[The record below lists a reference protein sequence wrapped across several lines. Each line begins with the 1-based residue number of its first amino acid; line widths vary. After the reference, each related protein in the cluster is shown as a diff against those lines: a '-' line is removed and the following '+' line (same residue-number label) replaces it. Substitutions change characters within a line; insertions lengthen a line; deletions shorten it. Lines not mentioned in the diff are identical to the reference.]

1 MRVVPWRRT
10 RAVRQSAA
18 TPRELVSLSIA
29 EKRKVPHYGTSCLP
43 RLSVL
48 SVWLVAGV
56 CAADVPTAAQ
66 ECRLRNAATC
76 ELRGVP
82 YVVDEPCPP
91 GARTLRAPGNER
103 CAEAADEGARAREIP
118 ALAQPVEALPARPG
132 PAGDLARIGQIER
145 WLLPAILVF
154 GALLIAALV
163 AVIAL
168 RRRQAARDE
177 VAVEPGVGRTV
188 LQLLVAAALAVPLGY
203 QAAGVAFRRIFA
215 GFNNHD
221 TAAPWL
227 LAAPVGAAVFILVTG
242 VGFALVALLLDQLL
256 RWQSRR

>member
-1 MRVVPWRRT
+1 
-10 RAVRQSAA
+10 
-18 TPRELVSLSIA
+18 
-29 EKRKVPHYGTSCLP
+29 
-43 RLSVL
+43 L

-56 CAADVPTAAQ
+56 CAADVPTAAE

-76 ELRGVP
+76 ELHGVR
-82 YVVDEPCPP
+82 YVVDGPCPP
-91 GARTLRAPGNER
+91 AARTLRLSGDER
-103 CAEAADEGARAREIP
+103 CEESAHDAARGGQIP
-118 ALAQPVEALPARPG
+118 AVARPVEVPPARPG

-154 GALLIAALV
+154 GALLIVALV
-163 AVIAL
+163 AVIPL
-168 RRRQAARDE
+168 RRRQASRDE

>member
-1 MRVVPWRRT
+1 M
-10 RAVRQSAA
+10 
-18 TPRELVSLSIA
+18 
-29 EKRKVPHYGTSCLP
+29 
-43 RLSVL
+43 

-82 YVVDEPCPP
+82 YVVDGPCPP
-91 GARTLRAPGNER
+91 GHEPSGSGNER

-118 ALAQPVEALPARPG
+118 ALAQPVEASPARFES
-132 PAGDLARIGQIER
+132 AGDLVRIGQIER
-145 WLLPAILVF
+145 WLLLAILVF

-168 RRRQAARDE
+168 RRRQADRDE
-177 VAVEPGVGRTV
+177 AAVEPGVGRTI

-203 QAAGVAFRRIFA
+203 QAAGFAFRRIFA
-215 GFNNHD
+215 GFDNHD

-227 LAAPVGAAVFILVTG
+227 LAAPAGAVVFILVTG
-242 VGFALVALLLDQLL
+242 VGFALLALLLDKLL
-256 RWQSRR
+256 RGRSGR